1 MAQSLPPASV
11 SSVRPILPEQP
22 LPVSVLAR
30 LDHSLMSLRH
40 ILVRPV
46 TTGLPIPSLGRS
58 VDFAKV
64 AACEAVAQSAAS
76 SVSPSVKNLA
86 SLLHLDHSTM
96 SRVLA
101 DAESEGLVVRA
112 TDESDRRRTVV
123 ELTTDGSALVD
134 DGVALRTWFM
144 GQLLQDWSE
153 GDVTLLTD
161 LLERAVA
168 TFDERFASVR
178 EEAEARL
185 GFPVLSD

>member
-1 MAQSLPPASV
+1 MAQSLPPDSA

-22 LPVSVLAR
+22 LPVRVLAR

-64 AACEAVAQSAAS
+64 AACEAVAQCAAG
-76 SVSPSVKNLA
+76 SVSPSVKDLA

-112 TDESDRRRTVV
+112 TDETDRRRTVV
-123 ELTTDGSALVD
+123 ELTTDGASLVD

-161 LLERAVA
+161 LLERAVT
-168 TFDERFASVR
+168 TFDERFAAVR

-185 GFPVLSD
+185 GFPVLPD